1 MASRRK
7 EYQEDAKLR
16 VFQIINENPQMTTR
30 KIAQKVGISNGS
42 AYYMLT
48 SLIDMGFVKL
58 SNFKDNSRKIKYSY
72 LLTPK
77 GIREKSLITSKFL
90 VRKKQEFEALKEE
103 INSLEKV
110 FGDVFESERE
120 DVQFNTICKDEIK

>member
-7 EYQEDAKLR
+7 EHQEDAKFR

-30 KIAQKVGISNGS
+30 EIAQKVGISNGS
-42 AYYMLT
+42 AYYLLT

-58 SNFKDNSRKIKYSY
+58 SNFKDSSQKIKYSY

-77 GIREKSLITSKFL
+77 GIREKSLVTSKFL
-90 VRKKQEFEALKEE
+90 LRKKQEYELLKKE
-103 INSLEKV
+103 IIKLEQ
-110 FGDVFESERE
+110 DLS
-120 DVQFNTICKDEIK
+120 